1 MIPGAD
7 EGVVTCA
14 NRGLLQKMLSNVMDE
29 EEEVDADD
37 DEDADSGER
46 DGQLGMSLRNV
57 TSHPQPRGKVPTI
70 TSPPSGR
77 PGSRGGPGG
86 VRRMSLESQGRPL
99 SRGERSTP
107 SSSRVT
113 VTTGAPRPALAAYVS
128 QPRPGSRGGFMPT
141 AEVITSPGRAK
152 AAVGTAQPKSK
163 SAAPKAAGYAGLH
176 QARVSPSSAASATK
190 HLVPAAKPR
199 CGPSAF
205 DLVKKLNQAED
216 PEEDDGNFIMPPGSD
231 EEDEEQVALNA
242 LDAALHPE
250 QEDSAADYVARVK
263 RDLGLAEDMSAESF
277 APVTPQVTAFPAQA
291 RARST
296 DTRTEAA
303 PIAQRALGALP
314 RSRSS
319 DPRAHVVAARAYKS
333 QDSDE
338 EDDDDVE
345 QRKSFQWKADVRSL
359 VKNFA
364 EEERARAASPKPKA
378 MSSPATRDA
387 RAKPP
392 RAPIAVGDRQAGDED
407 TIASS
412 NKKARAPVE
421 YTPATLEEYKQRFGG
436 KADYS
441 ELGRLGPDLDDEDL
455 LMKRAIQE
463 KVKEFSRELHRVN
476 KHRAAKA
483 QPKHEPKA
491 DPKPT
496 ARAKAMQF
504 AKNIPKP
511 KLLPPKQVL
520 VTPTKPLEEDQ
531 ARQEAVEWE
540 DLRRRERQHLEDV
553 ARIAE
558 VKQLLERLAV

>member
-1 MIPGAD
+1 
-7 EGVVTCA
+7 
-14 NRGLLQKMLSNVMDE
+14 
-29 EEEVDADD
+29 
-37 DEDADSGER
+37 
-46 DGQLGMSLRNV
+46 
-57 TSHPQPRGKVPTI
+57 
-70 TSPPSGR
+70 
-77 PGSRGGPGG
+77 
-86 VRRMSLESQGRPL
+86 
-99 SRGERSTP
+99 
-107 SSSRVT
+107 
-113 VTTGAPRPALAAYVS
+113 
-128 QPRPGSRGGFMPT
+128 MPT
-141 AEVITSPGRAK
+141 AEVITSPGRK
-152 AAVGTAQPKSK
+152 PAVGTQPKSK
-163 SAAPKAAGYAGLH
+163 SAAMPKAAGYAGLH
-176 QARVSPSSAASATK
+176 QARVSPSSAASAAK
-190 HLVPAAKPR
+190 SLVPAAKPR

-205 DLVKKLNQAED
+205 DLVKKLKQAED
-216 PEEDDGNFIMPPGSD
+216 PEEDEGNFIMPPGSD

-242 LDAALHPE
+242 LDVALPPE

-277 APVTPQVTAFPAQA
+277 APVTPQVTTFPAQA

-359 VKNFA
+359 VRNFA
-364 EEERARAASPKPKA
+364 EEERARAASPKLKA
-378 MSSPATRDA
+378 MSSPATRPDARDA

-392 RAPIAVGDRQAGDED
+392 RAPIGLGDRQAGDED
-407 TIASS
+407 TVASS
-412 NKKARAPVE
+412 NKKTRAPVE
-421 YTPATLEEYKQRFGG
+421 YTPATLDEYKQRFGS
-436 KADYS
+436 KADYA

-476 KHRAAKA
+476 KHRAGKA
-483 QPKHEPKA
+483 QPKQEPKA

-520 VTPTKPLEEDQ
+520 VTPTKTLEEDQ

>member
-1 MIPGAD
+1 
-7 EGVVTCA
+7 
-14 NRGLLQKMLSNVMDE
+14 
-29 EEEVDADD
+29 
-37 DEDADSGER
+37 
-46 DGQLGMSLRNV
+46 
-57 TSHPQPRGKVPTI
+57 
-70 TSPPSGR
+70 
-77 PGSRGGPGG
+77 
-86 VRRMSLESQGRPL
+86 
-99 SRGERSTP
+99 
-107 SSSRVT
+107 
-113 VTTGAPRPALAAYVS
+113 
-128 QPRPGSRGGFMPT
+128 MPT
-141 AEVITSPGRAK
+141 AEVITSPGRVK
-152 AAVGTAQPKSK
+152 PAVGTAQPKSK
-163 SAAPKAAGYAGLH
+163 SAATPKAAGYAGLH
-176 QARVSPSSAASATK
+176 QARVSPSSAASAK
-190 HLVPAAKPR
+190 SKSLVPAAKPR
-199 CGPSAF
+199 CRPSAF
-205 DLVKKLNQAED
+205 DLVKKLQQAED
-216 PEEDDGNFIMPPGSD
+216 PEEDADNFIMPPGSD

-242 LDAALHPE
+242 LYAALPE

-303 PIAQRALGALP
+303 PAQRALGALP

-338 EDDDDVE
+338 EDDDVE

-359 VKNFA
+359 VRNFA
-364 EEERARAASPKPKA
+364 EEERARAASPKLKA

-392 RAPIAVGDRQAGDED
+392 RAPIGVGDRQAED
-407 TIASS
+407 TVAS
-412 NKKARAPVE
+412 NKKARAAVE
-421 YTPATLEEYKQRFGG
+421 YTPATLEEYKQRFG
-436 KADYS
+436 KAEYA
-441 ELGRLGPDLDDEDL
+441 EMGRLGPDLDDEDL

-483 QPKHEPKA
+483 QPKQEPKA

-520 VTPTKPLEEDQ
+520 VTPTKALEEDQ

-540 DLRRRERQHLEDV
+540 DLRRREQQHLEDV